1 MQGILFIRRVLIM
14 NGMRRLGSFLLIGSF
29 LAMASLTGCTKKPN
43 KDELTKVDEAK
54 TAAENAEKKLSEL
67 RQERV
72 QLETSLQQK
81 QSDLHQNEA
90 ERDTVKKKAA
100 AAK

>member
-1 MQGILFIRRVLIM
+1 MKGI
-14 NGMRRLGSFLLIGSF
+14 GKLGSFLLIGSF

-67 RQERV
+67 RQERM
-72 QLETSLQQK
+72 QIETTLKQK

-90 ERDTVKKKAA
+90 ERDDAKKKAA
-100 AAK
+100 K